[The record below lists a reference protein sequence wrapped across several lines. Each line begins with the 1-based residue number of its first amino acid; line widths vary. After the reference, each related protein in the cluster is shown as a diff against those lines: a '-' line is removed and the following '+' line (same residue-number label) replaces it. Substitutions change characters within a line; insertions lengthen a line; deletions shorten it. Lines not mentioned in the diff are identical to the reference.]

1 FRQDGYLFLL
11 TSEDDWQLFQKNAA
25 AQRALGMPV
34 ETLDPT
40 AVQARAPAIAV
51 DDVLG
56 ATFCGTDGHADPT
69 QVCLGYASA
78 ARARG
83 VTIHSGVTV
92 TGLRVQIGRVVGVE
106 TNQGS
111 IETPLIVNSCG
122 PWAAE
127 LARLAG

>member
-1 FRQDGYLFLL
+1 HDWEQFQQNVIMQRRVGLEVDLL
-11 TSEDDWQLFQKNAA
+11 SPDAA
-25 AQRALGMPV
+25 KVMVPPL
-34 ETLDPT
+34 
-40 AVQARAPAIAV
+40 AV

-56 ATFCGTDGHADPT
+56 ASFCGTDGHADPS